1 MSKTQKSQATNTGAR
16 KAGGV
21 VPAPRN
27 REGAGNHQ
35 RANALAFPRVLQ
47 AKLTIGK
54 ANDPFE
60 QEADRVAGEVMQM
73 SDATAISNLAPTA
86 RNVVQRKCGC
96 SNDKPACDKC
106 KKKQL
111 SLKRSDG
118 VSSSNTSSEIPSSVH
133 EVLSGAGQPLDNAS
147 RTFMEPRFGY
157 DFGQVRVHANSA
169 AARSA
174 RELSALAFTVGNH
187 IAFAAG
193 QYRPGS
199 AKTNRLL
206 AHELAHVV
214 QQGGAG
220 IRETGSEGVS
230 PSSDLQGGSKLSGV
244 IQRVGN
250 PAAIPVPFDCDPDFA
265 AGAPLG
271 TQLLFGSGQT
281 AIVPAVH
288 DPILAAF
295 VAAWVA
301 SGATDDIVIHGFAS
315 TTGATAPGGETLNWS
330 LSCLRAQ
337 HVRDALVARGIPAIH
352 IDIDAHGTSS
362 DFGAAP
368 ANNQVAV
375 ISTSAAGFFSN
386 PLVFTLLTPRDDFA
400 GRSHSRLGV
409 GEIADLDFFSI
420 PPRTASDFGGLE
432 WVKTAGGGALSAVT
446 AAGTATY
453 TAPPIA
459 DTVTLELRVAAGVTA
474 GRVVATLTVR
484 IVIPR
489 AIRIRESPGTAPGTG
504 VGGGAIPP
512 GTFGA
517 GFLGNVFVLPRDVSF
532 QGVVFSEG
540 TVAGVVT
547 PPGSFLGPPGPHPP
561 SLFGA
566 AHGGNIVTGTAVSPP
581 QDNIATQRPPSGRLF
596 GVIPTCGR
604 SDFLWAI
611 PWEFSVAGGAVTP
624 FTIANHHETSDFFCN
639 ATIEKGGAGP
649 FCRRINGTPC

>member
-1 MSKTQKSQATNTGAR
+1 MMCKTQKSGATNTVTH

-21 VPAPRN
+21 VAAPKN

-35 RANALAFPRVLQ
+35 RANTLPVPGVLQ

-60 QEADRVAGEVMQM
+60 QEADRVASEVMRMGSKSEVTKMNQA
-73 SDATAISNLAPTA
+73 DGA
-86 RNVVQRKCGC
+86 RSVQRQCACGG
-96 SNDKPACDKC
+96 ACDKC

-118 VSSSNTSSEIPSSVH
+118 VGSSHDSSEIPSSVH
-133 EVLSGAGQPLDNAS
+133 EVLSGAGQPLDKAS

-157 DFGQVRVHANSA
+157 DFSQVRVHSNSA
-169 AARSA
+169 AARSTQ
-174 RELSALAFTVGNH
+174 ELSALAFTVGNH

-220 IRETGSEGVS
+220 VREHGSEGVS
-230 PSSDLQGGSKLSGV
+230 PSSGPQSANVSGV
-244 IQRVGN
+244 IQRAGD
-250 PAAIPVPFDCDPDFA
+250 PAAIPVGFACDTDLT
-265 AGAPLG
+265 AGAPAG
-271 TQLLFGSGQT
+271 TQLPFGTGRT
-281 AIVPAVH
+281 DIVPGVH
-288 DPILAAF
+288 DPLLAAF

-301 SGATDDIVIHGFAS
+301 AGGTEDIVVHGFAS
-315 TTGATAPGGETLNWS
+315 TTGATAPGGETLNWN
-330 LSCLRAQ
+330 LSCQRAQ
-337 HVRDALVARGIPAIH
+337 HVRDALIARGIPAIH
-352 IDIDAHGTSS
+352 IDIDAHGTST

-375 ISTSAAGFFSN
+375 ISSSPAGLFSN
-386 PLVFTLLTPRDDFA
+386 PFILTLLTPTDNFA

-409 GEIADLDFFSI
+409 GEVAALDFISI
-420 PPRTASDFGGLE
+420 PPRPAADFGGLR
-432 WVKTAGGGALSAVT
+432 WTIRAGGGALSAVT
-446 AAGTATY
+446 TAGTATF
-453 TAPPIA
+453 TAPPVA
-459 DTVTLELRVAAGVTA
+459 DVVTLQLVVDAGLTA
-474 GRVVATLTVR
+474 GRVVATRTVT
-484 IVIPR
+484 IVIPSG
-489 AIRIRESPGTAPGTG
+489 IRIRESPGTAPGTG
-504 VGGGAIPP
+504 VRGVAIPP

-517 GFLGNVFVLPRDVSF
+517 GFLGNVFILPTDVSF

-547 PPGSFLGPPGPHPP
+547 PPGSFLGPPSAHPP

-566 AHGGNIVTGTAVSPP
+566 AHGGNLATGTAVSPP
-581 QDNIATQRPPSGRLF
+581 RDNIATQRAPTGSLLGR
-596 GVIPTCGR
+596 PTCGV

-611 PWEFSVAGGAVTP
+611 PWQFSVAGGAVTP
-624 FTIANHHETSDFFCN
+624 FAIANHHETSSFFCR